1 MKALHG
7 AAEAG
12 ERLKQTALR
21 DFGPPIDNS
30 QRSGGYI
37 LELDRNTA
45 PVPRLLM
52 YALSLIGLQA
62 HGPGEKVEWWVDFT
76 YRGQWCELAHQKF
89 GLRLYLRTE
98 APTAEARRMLRQIAK
113 QLKSATRTV
122 EKLILASAPDLLG
135 QGDATVVNQHESLRR
150 AYAYFRERA
159 IDPIF
164 IADEYKE
171 YEPTD
176 GLVTRVST
184 STNGQM
190 RMELNAFHDLVAAIT
205 AYLSLLEHDLV
216 LALAFSGFDPSAEN
230 LTDVI
235 GSRWG
240 EKFRRVLGVGKE
252 ASRYRERLNA
262 VVERWRN
269 PYSHGGFEKGHG
281 ATIYLH
287 APGVGAVPVG
297 LTAVR
302 TSPLFS
308 LIPATDT
315 DVMQVFELFDDVDSW
330 MESVLPDAIR
340 WIRSGLNVR
349 FDEDFRMAVAA
360 AQHAAEFEE
369 FLRHAEYRQEMVDNM
384 DY

>member
-1 MKALHG
+1 MNALHG

-12 ERLKQTALR
+12 DRLKQTALR

-30 QRSGGYI
+30 QRSGSSYR

-76 YRGQWCELAHQKF
+76 YRGQWCKLAHQKF
-89 GLRLYLRTE
+89 GLRLYLQTE
-98 APTAEARRMLRQIAK
+98 APTAEARKMLAQIAK
-113 QLKSATRTV
+113 QLKSSTRTV

-150 AYAYFRERA
+150 AHAYFRERA
-159 IDPIF
+159 IDPTF
-164 IADEYKE
+164 IADEYEE

-176 GLVTRVST
+176 GLLARAST
-184 STNGQM
+184 FTSGQI

-216 LALAFSGFDPSAEN
+216 LALAFSGFDPSAED

-252 ASRYRERLNA
+252 ASRYLERLNA

-269 PYSHGGFEKGHG
+269 PYSHGGFEKGTVPQSTFTHL
-281 ATIYLH
+281 AWARFPLACQPC
-287 APGVGAVPVG
+287 APA
-297 LTAVR
+297 R
-302 TSPLFS
+302 CS
-308 LIPATDT
+308 
-315 DVMQVFELFDDVDSW
+315 
-330 MESVLPDAIR
+330 R
-340 WIRSGLNVR
+340 
-349 FDEDFRMAVAA
+349 
-360 AQHAAEFEE
+360 
-369 FLRHAEYRQEMVDNM
+369 
-384 DY
+384 